1 MKAKRISRTVMFI
14 FLGVF
19 SLLVF
24 YAIFNTGN
32 PNSMFRLVIE
42 DTSYDLAITV
52 GLGLVVGALVILITL
67 TRGESG
73 LSHLLEINTEYIHKL
88 RRKGRTDVEIADSFL
103 SEMGSKGGLLHGL
116 AKRRVLRY
124 LSKL

>member
-1 MKAKRISRTVMFI
+1 MFAL
-14 FLGVF
+14 LGVF

-32 PNSMFRLVIE
+32 PNSLFRIIIK
-42 DTSYDLAITV
+42 DTSYDLVLTL
-52 GLGLVVGALVILITL
+52 GLGLVVGALVILITA

-73 LSHLLEINTEYIHKL
+73 LIHLLEINTDHILKL
-88 RRKGRTDVEIADSFL
+88 RQKGKTDMEIADSFL
-103 SEMGSKGGLLHGL
+103 REIGSRQGLLHRL

>member
-32 PNSMFRLVIE
+32 PNSIFRLVIK

>member
-1 MKAKRISRTVMFI
+1 MNAKRISRTVMFI

-19 SLLVF
+19 LLLVF